1 MNTKLTAK
9 QSQFVDEYL
18 IDLNAKQAYIR
29 AGYKAREN
37 SAEASASILLRVP
50 KVAQAIQDAKSDRAM
65 RTGLTAEKVMSD
77 IETIKR
83 SCMREVPDPVTGEMA
98 MIDPK
103 AALKAAELE
112 GKHLGIWLDK
122 LDVSNKDGSLRPSII
137 KIIAA

>member
-1 MNTKLTAK
+1 MTTKLTAK
-9 QSQFVDEYL
+9 QARFIEEYL
-18 IDLNAKQAYIR
+18 LDLNASAAARR
-29 AGYKAREN
+29 AGYSEKTANRIATEN
-37 SAEASASILLRVP
+37 LSKPVIS
-50 KVAQAIQDAKSDRAM
+50 KAIQDAKSDRAM
-65 RTGLTAEKVMSD
+65 RTGLTADKVMAD

-83 SCMREVPDPVTGEMA
+83 SCMREVADPVTGEMA

>member
-1 MNTKLTAK
+1 MTAKLTPK
-9 QSQFVDEYL
+9 QARFIEEYL
-18 IDLNAKQAYIR
+18 LDLNATAAARR
-29 AGYKAREN
+29 AGYSEKTANRIATEN
-37 SAEASASILLRVP
+37 LSKPVIS
-50 KVAQAIQDAKSDRAM
+50 KAIQDAKSDRAM
-65 RTGLTAEKVMSD
+65 RTGLTADKVMAD

>member
-1 MNTKLTAK
+1 MADRGLTPK
-9 QSQFVDEYL
+9 QQRFVEEYL
-18 IDLNAKQAYIR
+18 VDLNATQAAIR
-29 AGYKAREN
+29 AGF
-37 SAEASASILLRVP
+37 SAKTAEWIGPQVLGKTHVQS
-50 KVAQAIQDAKSDRAM
+50 AIQTAKNARAIK
-65 RTGLTAEKVMSD
+65 TGLTAEKVMAD

-83 SCMREVPDPVTGEMA
+83 SCMREITDPQTGESV

-122 LDVSNKDGSLRPSII
+122 VDLSNRDGSLRPSII